1 MKVAVTALGDT
12 LASEVDPRFGRAR
25 WFLIIDTESGE
36 HEAID
41 NLSSVEAASGA
52 GVQSAQRVVDSGAE
66 YLVTGRCGPNAARAL
81 KSGGIKVIEG
91 VGGTVA
97 DAIKAVKR
105 GELLDTASGGEE

>member
-1 MKVAVTALGDT
+1 MKVAVTASGDT
-12 LASEVDPRFGRAR
+12 LASSVDQRFGRAR

-41 NLSSVEAASGA
+41 NLSGVEAASGA

-66 YLVTGRCGPNAARAL
+66 YLITGRCGPNAARAL
-81 KSGGIKVIEG
+81 KSGGIRVIEG

-97 DAIKAVKR
+97 DAIEAIKK
-105 GELLDTASGGEE
+105 GGLLDTAGGDQE